1 MEKKVSKLK
10 SFELSD
16 VLASNF
22 SGVWGDAP
30 GDADVNVQ
38 VIKVSDVSKDRKII
52 VEKLTPRSVPA
63 RVAKKLT
70 LFEGDIVVVKSSG
83 SSTNIISGRSAY
95 MSSDLIG
102 KDIIPSNF
110 TLVLRAD
117 TTKILPRYL
126 WHYLGS
132 VASVQHVHSI
142 VSGSTYP
149 NIRVAQYLKMPVLV
163 PVDMNGKPDLVE
175 QKRIA
180 DKLDSAF
187 SSTEKGLEEVASQRT
202 QAEELKQ
209 AILASVFS
217 SPGSRVFKL
226 IDIAEVNPR
235 KDVGKFKAT
244 DSVSFVPMESVDEVT
259 GTIVSKQARN
269 LGAVVRGY
277 TAFQNGDVIFA
288 KITPCMEN
296 GKCAVAEGLE
306 NGLGFGSTEFYV
318 VRPKENV
325 SAEYLW
331 HFLRQERV
339 RVEAKKHFTGA
350 AGHKRVPKSFIEN
363 LELPV
368 PQKNGKPDLIQQQ
381 KAVAEID
388 KKFAAADELLGL
400 LEKQEQAFS
409 SLRLSLL
416 DAALKPKVEQ
426 SIASPLQYT
435 PSPRMFDIQQAVA
448 QIIKRFQRGEVVIAK
463 VLYIGQAI
471 YGVPTNIPFTPQ
483 HFGPYDGIVKKA
495 VMAGLSPSNRFFAR
509 RGTGTTQVL
518 TLGENGGAILRYS
531 TSELARKVNLYLDDM
546 MPYFYQTDSASIER
560 LATICKIIEDEK
572 TADEAVVKAKLQEW
586 KPNRFTD
593 QDVSRTL
600 VFIKKRGWDKRLI
613 K

>member
-1 MEKKVSKLK
+1 MNMEWQSLKLADLIEYQNGLWAGKTGAFTKAKVIRATEMRDNGSYDLSSAKELQVEKRKLDTRRV
-10 SFELSD
+10 SPNSILLER
-16 VLASNF
+16 
-22 SGVWGDAP
+22 SGGGENKPVGRVVIFGD
-30 GDADVNVQ
+30 
-38 VIKVSDVSKDRKII
+38 DVSQG
-52 VEKLTPRSVPA
+52 TYS
-63 RVAKKLT
+63 
-70 LFEGDIVVVKSSG
+70 F
-83 SSTNIISGRSAY
+83 
-95 MSSDLIG
+95 
-102 KDIIPSNF
+102 SNF
-110 TLVLRAD
+110 TTLLLPKAEVVVPKYLFYSLYFFHLSGK
-117 TTKILPRYL
+117 TKLLQKAVIGIRNLDFTGYLDQEIQLPF
-126 WHYLGS
+126 
-132 VASVQHVHSI
+132 
-142 VSGSTYP
+142 
-149 NIRVAQYLKMPVLV
+149 K
-163 PVDMNGKPDLVE
+163 NGKPDLAE

-180 DKLDSAF
+180 DKLDAVF
-187 SSTEKGLEEVASQRT
+187 SGTEKGLEEVLSQRA

-209 AILASVFS
+209 AFLASVFS
-217 SPGSRVFKL
+217 NTEVQTFKL
-226 IDIAEVNPR
+226 TDVADVNPR
-235 KDVGKFKAT
+235 KNVGKLKAT

-277 TAFQNGDVIFA
+277 TAFQNSDVLFA

-318 VRPKENV
+318 IRPKENV

-339 RVEAKKHFTGA
+339 RVEAKKRFTGA
-350 AGHKRVPKSFIEN
+350 AGHKRVPKDFIEN
-363 LELPV
+363 LELLV
-368 PQKNGKPDLIQQQ
+368 PQKNGKPDLIRQQ
-381 KAVAEID
+381 KAVAEVD
-388 KKFAAADELLGL
+388 KKFAAVDELLGL

-416 DAALKPKVEQ
+416 DAALKPKTEQ
-426 SIASPLQYT
+426 PIASPLQYT
-435 PSPRMFDIQQAVA
+435 ASPRTFDIQQAVA

-531 TSELARKVNLYLDDM
+531 TSELARKVNLYLDEM
-546 MPYFYQTDSASIER
+546 MPYFYQCDSASIER

-572 TADEAVVKAKLQEW
+572 TADETIVKTKLQEW

-600 VFIKKRGWDKRLI
+600 AFIKKREWDKRLI